1 MGVMSDWG
9 YRFALRNSCIIM
21 LYGLTACAQEPVA
34 PSYANELLRAGS
46 VVDRAVVDKVAADK
60 VAVNTAIIATV
71 IPVVESMAG
80 QLVKDTPVRVSF
92 LPPPKYSIKRVP
104 GWLKRQPTDQYSFA
118 DVVVGISAVWP
129 EVDVYPALRSRN
141 IHVIPVDLAHALTPG
156 GERVAVV
163 SLDSERLGYFWL
175 NASNALLMLG
185 VMSRDLSRI
194 WPEYSGL
201 FQKNAAEMGRGLRAI
216 QIGIDD
222 RLLELGVVQVVIE
235 NDNLADLAA
244 ASMLPVVSYEEA
256 EESHMNTLYIS
267 AKKRRNK
274 KPLPDNFR
282 LWLVDD
288 FSKIKPGLFIE
299 RWNLNL
305 KGIPLN

>member
-9 YRFALRNSCIIM
+9 CRLALRNSCIIM
-21 LYGLTACAQEPVA
+21 LYGLTACAQGPVV
-34 PSYANELLRAGS
+34 PPYANEPLRAGP
-46 VVDRAVVDKVAADK
+46 VVDRVVVDKVEVDK
-60 VAVNTAIIATV
+60 VAVNTAIMATV

-80 QLVKDTPVRVSF
+80 QLVKDTPVSVSF

-129 EVDVYPALRSRN
+129 EVDVYPALRSQN

-201 FQKNAAEMGRGLRAI
+201 FQKNAAEMGRDLRAI

-235 NDNLADLAA
+235 NENLADLAA

-256 EESHMNTLYIS
+256 VESHMNTLYIS

-274 KPLPDNFR
+274 KPLPENFR

-288 FSKIKPGLFIE
+288 FSKIKPSLFIE